1 MATIS
6 KFTSFNASDV
16 RFSEVKKNKMGGKA
30 ISLSGANGGKLVY
43 QLPLLKAPYG
53 LSDFTDKASGKVSYS
68 LDLSLDDNDVLAK
81 LTAFDERVLDFVASN
96 CTACLGKEYKR
107 DVIKEALHKPLVKQ
121 SKGGYAPTLKLK
133 VATNPDGS
141 FEPAA
146 YTMEQALTSVDKIG
160 KGTMVHTIVEF
171 NSIWF
176 IDNKFG
182 VSVRLQQVLFAPTTK
197 LTGFAFSGVET
208 TASKPRSAGDSEE
221 EVDVPED
228 EEEVEEDEE

>member
-30 ISLSGANGGKLVY
+30 IYLSGANGGKLVY

-53 LSDFTDKASGKVSYS
+53 LSDFTDKTSGKVSYS
-68 LDLSLDDNDVLAK
+68 LDLSLDDNDILAK

-96 CTACLGKEYKR
+96 CTACLGKEYKK

-182 VSVRLQQVLFAPTTK
+182 VTVRLQQVLFAPTAK
-197 LTGFAFSGVET
+197 LSGFAFTGVET
-208 TASKPRSAGDSEE
+208 TAAKPRSAGDSEE

-228 EEEVEEDEE
+228 EEEVEEEE

>member
-30 ISLSGANGGKLVY
+30 IYLSGANGGKLVY

-68 LDLSLDDNDVLAK
+68 LDLSLDDQDILAK

-96 CTACLGKEYKR
+96 CTACLGKEYKK

-182 VSVRLQQVLFAPTTK
+182 VSVRLQQVLFAPTAK

-208 TASKPRSAGDSEE
+208 TASKANSAGDSDEAI
-221 EVDVPED
+221 DVPEED
-228 EEEVEEDEE
+228 EEVEEEE

>member
-1 MATIS
+1 MATVIS
-6 KFTSFNASDV
+6 KFTNFNASDV

-30 ISLSGANGGKLVY
+30 IYLSGANGGKLVY
-43 QLPLLKAPYG
+43 QLPMLKAPYG

-68 LDLSLDDNDVLAK
+68 LDLSLDDPDILSK
-81 LTAFDERVLDFVASN
+81 LEGFDERVLDYVATNSA
-96 CTACLGKEYKR
+96 ACLGKEYKK
-107 DVIKEALHKPLVKQ
+107 DVIREALHKPLVKQ

-133 VATNPDGS
+133 VATNTDGS
-141 FEPAA
+141 FEPSA
-146 YTMEQALTSVDKIG
+146 YTMDQALTSVDKIG

-197 LTGFAFSGVET
+197 LSGFAFSGIET
-208 TASKPRSAGDSEE
+208 AKARSAGDSEE
-221 EVDVPED
+221 AIDVPEEE
-228 EEEVEEDEE
+228 EEEVEDDE

>member
-6 KFTSFNASDV
+6 KFSNFNASDV

-30 ISLSGANGGKLVY
+30 IYLSGGNGGKLVY
-43 QLPLLKAPYG
+43 QLPMLKAPYG

-68 LDLSLDDNDVLAK
+68 LDLSLDDTDILSK
-81 LTAFDERVLDFVASN
+81 LEGFDERVLDYVATNS
-96 CTACLGKEYKR
+96 TACLGKEYKK
-107 DVIKEALHKPLVKQ
+107 DVIREALHKPLVKQ
-121 SKGGYAPTLKLK
+121 SKGGYAPTLKIK

-141 FEPAA
+141 FEPSA
-146 YTMEQALTSVDKIG
+146 YTMDQALTSVDKIG

-197 LTGFAFSGVET
+197 LSGFAFSGIET
-208 TASKPRSAGDSEE
+208 SEPVKAGSAGDSEE
-221 EVDVPED
+221 AIDVPE
-228 EEEVEEDEE
+228 EEEEEEEE

>member
-30 ISLSGANGGKLVY
+30 IYLSGSNGGKLVY

-81 LTAFDERVLDFVASN
+81 MSAFDERVLDFVASN

-107 DVIKEALHKPLVKQ
+107 DVIKEALHKPLVKS
-121 SKGGYAPTLKLK
+121 SKAGYAPTLKLK

-171 NSIWF
+171 SSIWF

-182 VSVRLQQVLFAPTTK
+182 VSVRLQQVLFAPTAK

-208 TASKPRSAGDSEE
+208 ANKTRSAGDSEE

-228 EEEVEEDEE
+228 EEEVEEEDEE

>member
-6 KFTSFNASDV
+6 KFTNFNASDV

-30 ISLSGANGGKLVY
+30 IYLSGSNGGKLVY
-43 QLPLLKAPYG
+43 QLPMLKAPYG

-68 LDLSLDDNDVLAK
+68 LDLSLDDNDILTK
-81 LTAFDERVLDFVASN
+81 LSAFDERVLDFVASN

-107 DVIKEALHKPLVKQ
+107 DVIKEALHKPLVKA
-121 SKGGYAPTLKLK
+121 SKAGYAPTLKLK
-133 VATNPDGS
+133 VATNTDGS

-146 YTMEQALTSVDKIG
+146 YTMDQVLTSVDKIG

-171 NSIWF
+171 SSIWF

-197 LTGFAFSGVET
+197 LSGFAFSDVET
-208 TASKPRSAGDSEE
+208 TKPKSAGDSEE
-221 EVDVPED
+221 EVDVPE
-228 EEEVEEDEE
+228 EEEEIEEDEE

>member
-30 ISLSGANGGKLVY
+30 IYLSGANGGKLVY

-68 LDLSLDDNDVLAK
+68 LDLSLDDQDVLAK
-81 LTAFDERVLDFVASN
+81 LSAFDDRVLDFVASN
-96 CTACLGKEYKR
+96 CTACLGKEYKK

-182 VSVRLQQVLFAPTTK
+182 VSVRLQQVLFAPTAK

-208 TASKPRSAGDSEE
+208 TASKANSAGDSEE
-221 EVDVPED
+221 AIDVPEED
-228 EEEVEEDEE
+228 EEVEEDEE

>member
-30 ISLSGANGGKLVY
+30 IYLSGANGGKLVY

-68 LDLSLDDNDVLAK
+68 LDLSLDDQDVLAK
-81 LTAFDERVLDFVASN
+81 LTAFDDRVLDFVASN
-96 CTACLGKEYKR
+96 CTACLGKEYKK
-107 DVIKEALHKPLVKQ
+107 DVIKEALHKPLVKV

-171 NSIWF
+171 SSIWF

-182 VSVRLQQVLFAPTTK
+182 VSVRLQQVLFAPTAK
-197 LTGFAFSGVET
+197 LTGFAFTGVET
-208 TASKPRSAGDSEE
+208 AASKANSAGDSEE
-221 EVDVPED
+221 AIDVPEE